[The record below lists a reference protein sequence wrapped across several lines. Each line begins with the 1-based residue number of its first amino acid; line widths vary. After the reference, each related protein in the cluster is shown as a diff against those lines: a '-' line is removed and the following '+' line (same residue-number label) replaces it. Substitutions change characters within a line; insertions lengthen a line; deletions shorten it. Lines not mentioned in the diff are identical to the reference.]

1 MCVPRYYPLFPRAF
15 TITKRLTA
23 EQCPLTDDLRE
34 SVLAAHDLA
43 ELYDIMGRDYWWVFG
58 WLAVVCAA
66 EALTV
71 CVVQGGVSV
80 PFCCEAGASDG
91 RHTVDHPGEHLFFTP
106 LLAAHPPRIDADS
119 LVWNSIPA
127 QTATSL
133 RFARPAPQLEQRRSA
148 ILSHSPAK
156 DAPPI
161 LKPKYRSSVSSPNRN
176 PQCLTFAS
184 SLVLL

>member
-43 ELYDIMGRDYWWVFG
+43 ELYDIMGRDYWCVFG
-58 WLAVVCAA
+58 WLPVVCAA

-80 PFCCEAGASDG
+80 P
-91 RHTVDHPGEHLFFTP
+91 L
-106 LLAAHPPRIDADS
+106 
-119 LVWNSIPA
+119 
-127 QTATSL
+127 
-133 RFARPAPQLEQRRSA
+133 PAPTYETHRSIHQSGLCTSQPVMRRSETA
-148 ILSHSPAK
+148 
-156 DAPPI
+156 
-161 LKPKYRSSVSSPNRN
+161 
-176 PQCLTFAS
+176 
-184 SLVLL
+184 